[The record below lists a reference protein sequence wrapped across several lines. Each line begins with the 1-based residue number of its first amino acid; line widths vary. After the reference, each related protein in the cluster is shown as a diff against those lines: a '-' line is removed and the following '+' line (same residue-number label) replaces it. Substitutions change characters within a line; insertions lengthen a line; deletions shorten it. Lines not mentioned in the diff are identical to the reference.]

1 MVELFSSIFAMTVA
15 GSMIVGLMLLF
26 RPVTQKIF
34 PAKLQYGMG
43 KMAITFFLLP
53 VFLIT
58 DILSLILPAVEKNPN
73 VSYIIQN
80 TLPPNRILDV
90 VSVLME
96 RYLTFGMLEVT
107 LLIWFM
113 GVMVFAG
120 WHFFCHR
127 RLIKQLKAN
136 SFLVSEDTAAAILL
150 SSCKSVLGVRGEV
163 KLMMNHKITSPML
176 VGICRPMILL
186 PAFNMSKIDLE
197 LVLTHELMHLKQK
210 DLWVKMLALIARTL
224 HWFNPIVHVVGKDI
238 NIWGELS
245 CDELLASGMSL
256 EERKFYGEAILN
268 TLDKYARL
276 STTFCSS
283 MCEDKR
289 QIERRLIMMLNVK
302 KMNKYI
308 AVFAMF
314 VLVAIAGIGT
324 AVSVFASQ
332 DNFGLSLERNEFEK
346 VAGEIL
352 APAVDVAVFP
362 IGSAEISQFVAM
374 RSPGMAIDEEGIPET
389 IAPLHI
395 NLQETRTLSKGG
407 SRTYSFDVNGGLF
420 SPDHNA
426 VSVVITLESGE
437 RYQYISED
445 VTNGVT
451 LANLTFYGNANRTL
465 SNLVPDTVYEITI
478 INLGTS
484 SLKYTISLTSY
495 IK

>member
-1 MVELFSSIFAMTVA
+1 MSPE
-15 GSMIVGLMLLF
+15 
-26 RPVTQKIF
+26 
-34 PAKLQYGMG
+34 
-43 KMAITFFLLP
+43 
-53 VFLIT
+53 
-58 DILSLILPAVEKNPN
+58 EK
-73 VSYIIQN
+73 
-80 TLPPNRILDV
+80 
-90 VSVLME
+90 
-96 RYLTFGMLEVT
+96 
-107 LLIWFM
+107 
-113 GVMVFAG
+113 
-120 WHFFCHR
+120 
-127 RLIKQLKAN
+127 
-136 SFLVSEDTAAAILL
+136 
-150 SSCKSVLGVRGEV
+150 
-163 KLMMNHKITSPML
+163 
-176 VGICRPMILL
+176 
-186 PAFNMSKIDLE
+186 
-197 LVLTHELMHLKQK
+197 
-210 DLWVKMLALIARTL
+210 
-224 HWFNPIVHVVGKDI
+224 
-238 NIWGELS
+238 
-245 CDELLASGMSL
+245 
-256 EERKFYGEAILN
+256 KFYGEAILN

-283 MCEDKR
+283 MYEDKR

-308 AVFAMF
+308 AVFAAF

-324 AVSVFASQ
+324 TVSVFASQ

-346 VAGEIL
+346 VVGEIL

-362 IGSAEISQFVAM
+362 IESAEISQFVAM
-374 RSPGMAIDEEGIPET
+374 RSPGMATDEEGIPET

>member
-186 PAFNMSKIDLE
+186 PAFNMSRIDLE

-210 DLWVKMLALIARTL
+210 DLWVKMLALIARIL
-224 HWFNPIVHVVGKDI
+224 HWFNPFVHVVGKDI

-276 STTFCSS
+276 STTLCSS

-289 QIERRLIMMLNVK
+289 QMVVCSVLI
-302 KMNKYI
+302 
-308 AVFAMF
+308 
-314 VLVAIAGIGT
+314 T
-324 AVSVFASQ
+324 
-332 DNFGLSLERNEFEK
+332 
-346 VAGEIL
+346 
-352 APAVDVAVFP
+352 
-362 IGSAEISQFVAM
+362 
-374 RSPGMAIDEEGIPET
+374 
-389 IAPLHI
+389 
-395 NLQETRTLSKGG
+395 TL
-407 SRTYSFDVNGGLF
+407 
-420 SPDHNA
+420 
-426 VSVVITLESGE
+426 
-437 RYQYISED
+437 
-445 VTNGVT
+445 
-451 LANLTFYGNANRTL
+451 
-465 SNLVPDTVYEITI
+465 
-478 INLGTS
+478 
-484 SLKYTISLTSY
+484 
-495 IK
+495 